1 MFRPFAPSVTHE
13 DYQRYFKSEEDVP
26 YMNQVVQVISETPIP
41 SVTHVDNS
49 ARIQTVKREDN
60 PLYYELLKEF
70 EKLTGT
76 PILLNTS
83 FNLKDHT
90 MTNDPE
96 KAIWTFFNC
105 DMNNLV
111 LGNFLISK

>member
-1 MFRPFAPSVTHE
+1 MFRPFAPSVTFE
-13 DYQRYFKSEEDVP
+13 DYDKYFSSEGEVP
-26 YMNQVVQVISETPIP
+26 YMNQVVQVISEKPIP

-49 ARIQTVKREDN
+49 ARIQTVTEEQN
-60 PLYYELLKEF
+60 PLYYKLLKEF

-96 KAIWTFFNC
+96 KAIWTFLNC
-105 DMNNLV
+105 DMDYLI